1 MQALSRLLPLRDTL
15 WTIPRSR
22 GAPTNSSRWCCQPMS
37 ICMTGLAQEGFAA
50 ASAARNHLYL
60 PMFGLPEIDHATIS
74 PLPKS

>member
-1 MQALSRLLPLRDTL
+1 
-15 WTIPRSR
+15 
-22 GAPTNSSRWCCQPMS
+22 MS